1 MILNWGMQ
9 QSSPP
14 TLASYRAEMSKFT
27 IVYTLRILVYILVN
41 LLLYEYIYIY
51 TRIYNLFVYVQYTR
65 NWLFIRTN
73 NYMVMYTCTVQQ
85 VETNLNKLFVKS
97 LLIEDH
103 FKFVYGNKPIVILNG
118 ILAKYTVLNKYSTI

>member
-51 TRIYNLFVYVQYTR
+51 IHVYIIYSYMYNILVIGYLLEQTITWLCTLVQY
-65 NWLFIRTN
+65 
-73 NYMVMYTCTVQQ
+73 
-85 VETNLNKLFVKS
+85 NK
-97 LLIEDH
+97 
-103 FKFVYGNKPIVILNG
+103 
-118 ILAKYTVLNKYSTI
+118 